1 MYKTAFVA
9 AALASICLGAKPG
22 LAADSLHRATRS
34 GLHLYL
40 GDKLAIS
47 EPAPGGLFA
56 GGGEVRIDGVHA
68 GDIVAGGGNVTAT
81 GVDTGRVILV
91 GGHIILSGAAHNGV
105 IAVGGDIS
113 IGREATI
120 TNDALLSGGHILLDA
135 DTTGDLIAA
144 GGTVEISGHIAGDA
158 EIRAAT
164 IILRPGAK
172 IDGNL
177 TYATKAEDF
186 QIPSGVTIGGKVARE
201 AWDSQHFEHVERLR
215 DVIEFAGIAV
225 GIVALACLILV
236 AGAIWLLWYLL
247 AGPRRSPQ

>member
-1 MYKTAFVA
+1 MLKTAFA
-9 AALASICLGAKPG
+9 AAVLASICLGAKPG
-22 LAADSLHRATRS
+22 LAADTLHRATRS

-40 GDKLAIS
+40 GDKLAIG

-56 GGGEVRIDGVHA
+56 GGGEVRIEGVRA
-68 GDIVAGGGNVTAT
+68 GDIIAAGGDVTAT
-81 GVDTGRVILV
+81 GVDTGRIILA
-91 GGHIILSGAAHNGV
+91 GGHVILSGAAHNGV

-113 IGREATI
+113 INRDTTI

-177 TYATKAEDF
+177 TYATKADDF
-186 QIPSGVTIGGKVARE
+186 TVPAGVTIGGKVARE

-215 DVIEFAGIAV
+215 DVIEFAGVAI
-225 GIVALACLILV
+225 GIVVLACLVLL
-236 AGAIWLLWYLL
+236 AGAIWLVWYLL
-247 AGPRRSPQ
+247 AGPRRAPE